1 MKMWKQVAALCLGIC
16 CLVSLTA
23 CGGQGKTTQTLAAY
37 TVTDVTGHQLKLTQK
52 PRRIVSLN
60 VSTDEIL
67 AELVGPE
74 RIAAFSKL
82 ADNAGISTIPTE
94 DLRKVKLRVDAHGT
108 EALLAAR
115 PDLVV
120 LADWRGPELA
130 ESLRGVGVN
139 VFVYKTPTTV
149 QDIKETITLL
159 GQVTGE
165 PQKAAAMVA
174 GMDKSLQ
181 GVRDKLG
188 TIPKEKQV
196 KVVALSFMGA
206 FGGKETTFDD
216 ECTYA
221 QVRNMVSEKNIFKS
235 GAVSKEAI
243 VEMNPEVLIMP
254 SWDFGEKKSARTFL
268 QETLTDPSLQS
279 VTAIQKKRLV
289 QIHDAY
295 LYSTS
300 QACVKAVEEL
310 ARAAYPEKF
319 KE

>member
-1 MKMWKQVAALCLGIC
+1 MWKKLAGLGLAFC
-16 CLVSLTA
+16 CVVSLTA
-23 CGGQGKTTQTLAAY
+23 CGGKSSSTQQVAAY
-37 TVTDVTGHQLKLTQK
+37 TVTDVSGHQLKLTQK
-52 PRRIVSLN
+52 PQRIVSLN

-67 AELVGPE
+67 AKLVGAE

-82 ADNAGISTIPTE
+82 ADNPGISTIAKE
-94 DLRKVKLRVDAHGT
+94 DLQKVKLRVDAHGT

-120 LADWRGPELA
+120 IADWRGPELA

-149 QDIKETITLL
+149 KDIKETITLL
-159 GQVTGE
+159 GQITGE
-165 PQKAAAMVA
+165 PKKAAAMVA
-174 GMDKSLQ
+174 EMDKSLQ
-181 GVRDKLG
+181 GIHAKLG
-188 TIPKEKQV
+188 TIPKDKQV

-221 QVRNMVSEKNIFKS
+221 QVRNMVGEKNIFKS

-243 VEMNPEVLIMP
+243 VEMNPDLLIMP
-254 SWDFGEKKSARTFL
+254 SWDFGEKKSAQTFL

-279 VTAIQKKRLV
+279 VTAIQKKNLV

-300 QACVKAVEEL
+300 QDCVLAIAEL
-310 ARAAYPEKF
+310 AKAAYPEKF

>member
-1 MKMWKQVAALCLGIC
+1 MRKICAALCLGLV
-16 CLVSLTA
+16 CLLFVAA
-23 CGGQGKTTQTLAAY
+23 CGKKNQTANTAATY

-52 PRRIVSLN
+52 PQRIISLN

-67 AELVGPE
+67 AKMVGSN

-82 ADNAGISTIPTE
+82 ADNPGISTIPPD
-94 DLRKVKLRVDAHGT
+94 DLKKVKLRVDAHGT

-120 LADWRGPELA
+120 IADWRGPELA

-149 QDIKETITLL
+149 KDIKETITLL
-159 GQVTGE
+159 GKITGE
-165 PQKAAAMVA
+165 PEQAAGMVA
-174 GMDKSLQ
+174 DMDKRLQ
-181 GVRDKLG
+181 DLKTRLG
-188 TIPKEKQV
+188 TIPKERQT

-216 ECTYA
+216 ECAYA
-221 QVRNMVSEKNIFKS
+221 QVRNMVGEKNIFKS

-243 VEMNPEVLIMP
+243 VEMNPDLLIMP
-254 SWDFGEKKSARTFL
+254 SWDFGEKKSAQTFL

-279 VTAIQKKRLV
+279 VTAVQKKNLV

-300 QACVKAVEEL
+300 QDCILAIEEL
-310 ARAAYPEKF
+310 AKAAYPEKF
-319 KE
+319 KN